1 MAFAV
6 LASVNALRTA
16 AVQTAATLRRDCC
29 ILAAPTH
36 RAINVPSCLPLAC
49 CHREMLGTGSNGL
62 GHSNPRQKIQYHLK
76 LKQELEE
83 LRHEATV
90 LLRERFH
97 LQQCIRYAG
106 GRGRRDIV

>member
-1 MAFAV
+1 
-6 LASVNALRTA
+6 
-16 AVQTAATLRRDCC
+16 
-29 ILAAPTH
+29 
-36 RAINVPSCLPLAC
+36 
-49 CHREMLGTGSNGL
+49 MLGTGTNGL

-97 LQQCIRYAG
+97 LQQCIRCVCGIVGWVSPYIISCLVWFAG
-106 GRGRRDIV
+106 RPGLGSISLGASVAKRFVQLTRAHCC

>member
-1 MAFAV
+1 
-6 LASVNALRTA
+6 
-16 AVQTAATLRRDCC
+16 
-29 ILAAPTH
+29 
-36 RAINVPSCLPLAC
+36 
-49 CHREMLGTGSNGL
+49 MLGTGTNGL

-106 GRGRRDIV
+106 VVSVLQEWFMPPIPFVCA

>member
-1 MAFAV
+1 MQKCVSA
-6 LASVNALRTA
+6 
-16 AVQTAATLRRDCC
+16 RRE
-29 ILAAPTH
+29 L
-36 RAINVPSCLPLAC
+36 
-49 CHREMLGTGSNGL
+49 LGTTSSGL

-97 LQQCIRYAG
+97 LQQCVRS
-106 GRGRRDIV
+106 VS